1 MPSLTP
7 SPSSI
12 ATRYT
17 TVAIVLHWLIGALLL
32 FEVGLGLR
40 MEGAHGAARFA
51 SFQLHK
57 SIGITILLFVMMRL
71 VWRWRNTP
79 PPLVHS
85 GWERALAG
93 GVHVLFYGLLLVIPF
108 SGWLIVS
115 SSRIVVPTLLY
126 GSIPWP
132 HLPGLA
138 DLPAAAR
145 DNWNAIGKFAHH
157 NGVYLIYVLFALHL
171 AGVVKHQ
178 LVDRDTDLARMA
190 PGIAPGVWRDPRLIG
205 IVVAAVLAVGLGLQ
219 WLPINGTAM
228 RPQTSASTTDI
239 APIASNPAIDPKLG
253 VPEPIVAEATA
264 VDGNASSTEVAS
276 ISPEWKI
283 APGSTL
289 RFTTN
294 WSGDAI
300 VGSFSNI
307 DGKISFD
314 PDHLDTAH
322 VEIRIPLNSASTGD
336 AQRDETLKSSEW
348 FAVATFGTAVFKADR
363 FRKADHGY
371 LATGS
376 LTLKG
381 KTLPITL
388 PFTLTITGDK
398 AAMQGTATVDRT
410 AYKVGEG
417 EYAGTTE
424 IPASVGVTMDIR
436 AIRRD

>member
-7 SPSSI
+7 SPSTV

-57 SIGITILLFVMMRL
+57 SIGITILLLVALRL

-93 GVHVLFYGLLLVIPF
+93 GVHILFYGLLLVIPF

-126 GSIPWP
+126 GAVPWP
-132 HLPGLA
+132 HLPGL
-138 DLPAAAR
+138 DTLPAAAR
-145 DNWNAIGKFAHH
+145 DNWNAVGKFAHH
-157 NGVYLIYVLFALHL
+157 NGVYLIYALFALHL

-178 LVDRDTDLARMA
+178 FVDRDGDLARMA

-205 IVVAAVLAVGLGLQ
+205 IVVIAILAVGLGLQ
-219 WLPINGTAM
+219 WLPITGTVVSSQVVAS
-228 RPQTSASTTDI
+228 PAVTSPLSSNLVTDPKKDVPAPIDEDATPIIGNTSSAEKAST
-239 APIASNPAIDPKLG
+239 
-253 VPEPIVAEATA
+253 
-264 VDGNASSTEVAS
+264 
-276 ISPEWKI
+276 SPNWKI

-300 VGSFSNI
+300 VGSFSNF
-307 DGKISFD
+307 DGNISFD

-348 FAVATFGTAVFKADR
+348 FAASTFGTAVFKADR
-363 FRKADHGY
+363 FRKAGRGY
-371 LATGS
+371 VASGS

-388 PFTLTITGDK
+388 PFTLTINGDK

-410 AYKVGEG
+410 AYKIGEG
-417 EYAGTTE
+417 EYAGTSE
-424 IPASVGVTMDIR
+424 IPASVGVTVNVH
-436 AIRRD
+436 AIRGD